1 MIFICY
7 EEQAEWMSDYA
18 NCEYEEAI
26 EFLEIQQDYYDEI
39 GLNVYPWEEDF
50 GVSIRSDIAVKE
62 NDMAKY
68 IDMHSSLSIETID
81 ELLVA
86 DVEYL
91 KLVGVIQKE
100 EYKGGLS

>member
-18 NCEYEEAI
+18 NCEYAEAI

-39 GLNVYPWEEDF
+39 GLNVYPWENDF
-50 GVSIRSDIAVKE
+50 GVSIRSDFVVE
-62 NDMAKY
+62 EDDMTKY
-68 IDMHSSLSIETID
+68 IVSHSSLSVEMIEN
-81 ELLVA
+81 LLVA

-91 KLVGVIQKE
+91 TFVGVIQKE
-100 EYKGGLS
+100 GLKDELS

>member
-50 GVSIRSDIAVKE
+50 GVSIRSDIVVKE
-62 NDMAKY
+62 DDMAKY
-68 IDMHSSLSIETID
+68 IDIHSSLSIETID

-91 KLVGVIQKE
+91 KFVGVIQKE

>member
-50 GVSIRSDIAVKE
+50 GVSIQSDIVVE
-62 NDMAKY
+62 EDEMADY
-68 IDMHSSLSIETID
+68 IESHSSLSNEIID

-91 KLVGVIQKE
+91 KFVGVIYKE
-100 EYKGGLS
+100 GLKDGLS